1 MKAYLG
7 IDPGKQGAVC
17 IIYPDEIETYKCPKK
32 TIDMSSIIRTYIN
45 TCTIEDYE
53 SIVGIEKVWAQPTN
67 GTRHAFAFGTNYG
80 MWLGVLGSNRIEPN
94 FILPSKWQKT
104 YREGKGLSKEYLERK
119 RELKAIAQKYVD
131 FNVTLVTADAIL
143 IAKYLKEELN
153 EDE

>member
-1 MKAYLG
+1 MNAYLG
-7 IDPGKQGAVC
+7 IDPGKSGALC
-17 IIYPDEIETYKCPKK
+17 IIYPDEVIAHKCPS
-32 TIDMSSIIRTYIN
+32 TATGMSDIIRNYLN
-45 TCTIEDYE
+45 ACVIENYKTV
-53 SIVGIEKVWAQPTN
+53 VGIEKVWAQPTN

-80 MWLGVLGSNRIEPN
+80 MWLGVLGSSRIEPN

-153 EDE
+153 ENE

>member
-17 IIYPDEIETYKCPKK
+17 IIYPDEIETYKCPKEI
-32 TIDMSSIIRTYIN
+32 IDMSSIIRTYLN

-53 SIVGIEKVWAQPTN
+53 YVVGIEKVWAQPTN

-80 MWLGVLGSNRIEPN
+80 MWLGVLGSSRIEPN

-104 YREGKGLSKEYLERK
+104 YREGKVPLHTLRADIDYACVESHTTYGVIGVKVWISNG
-119 RELKAIAQKYVD
+119 V
-131 FNVTLVTADAIL
+131 VTQR
-143 IAKYLKEELN
+143 
-153 EDE
+153 